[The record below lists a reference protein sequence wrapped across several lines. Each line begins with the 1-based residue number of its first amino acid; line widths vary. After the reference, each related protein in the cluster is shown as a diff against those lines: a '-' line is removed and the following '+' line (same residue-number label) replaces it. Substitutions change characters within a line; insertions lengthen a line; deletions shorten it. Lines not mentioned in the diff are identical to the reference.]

1 MLSLRAPP
9 PSERLDT
16 VARRPPIAAPT
27 RARAGG
33 LYFSSV
39 SSARLGRSF
48 AAAAASATDVA
59 PREGEWELGGAGRS
73 PEDPGGLPA
82 GLRRN
87 AMPRH
92 VAVIMDGNARWARRR
107 GLPTLAGH
115 EAGVRS
121 LKGLIELCCQWGIGV
136 LTIFAFSSDNWV
148 RPKAEV
154 ELLMGLFER
163 VIKIEL
169 ENFMREGVQ
178 ICMIGDSLKLP
189 KSLQKVFADAEE
201 MTKNNSRLQLIV
213 AVSYSGKHD
222 IVQACKTIAR
232 KVKDGHLELEEIS
245 ERLIERELETSCSE
259 FSCPDLLI
267 RTSGELRLSNFMLW
281 QLAYAELF
289 FVQALWPDF
298 GKAEFI
304 EALLSYQQR
313 QRRYGARI
321 S

>member
-1 MLSLRAPP
+1 MHSLRVPS
-9 PSERLDT
+9 PSEHLDT
-16 VARRPPIAAPT
+16 LARRPSVNAPAGA
-27 RARAGG
+27 RARGP
-33 LYFSSV
+33 YSSFV

-48 AAAAASATDVA
+48 AAATDVA
-59 PREGEWELGGAGRS
+59 PREGEWELVGA
-73 PEDPGGLPA
+73 GGLPA
-82 GLRRN
+82 GLRRD

-107 GLPTLAGH
+107 GLPAAAGH

-121 LKGLIELCCQWGIGV
+121 LRELIDLCREWGIGV
-136 LTIFAFSSDNWV
+136 LTVFAFSSENWV

-154 ELLMGLFER
+154 QFLMGLFER
-163 VIKIEL
+163 VIKMEL
-169 ENFMREGVQ
+169 ENFMRDGVK
-178 ICMIGDSLKLP
+178 ICLIGDSLKLP
-189 KSLQKVFADAEE
+189 KSLQKVFVDAEE

-222 IVQACKTIAR
+222 IVQACKTIAH
-232 KVKDGHLELEEIS
+232 KVKDGHLELEDIS
-245 ERLIERELETSCSE
+245 EGLIEQELETSCSE
-259 FSCPDLLI
+259 YPCPDLLI

-289 FVQALWPDF
+289 FVPALWPDF
-298 GKAEFI
+298 GKAEFM

-313 QRRYGARI
+313 QRRYGTRV

>member
-1 MLSLRAPP
+1 MELGQELQ
-9 PSERLDT
+9 L
-16 VARRPPIAAPT
+16 
-27 RARAGG
+27 
-33 LYFSSV
+33 
-39 SSARLGRSF
+39 SSA
-48 AAAAASATDVA
+48 
-59 PREGEWELGGAGRS
+59 P
-73 PEDPGGLPA
+73 
-82 GLRRN
+82 
-87 AMPRH
+87 
-92 VAVIMDGNARWARRR
+92 
-107 GLPTLAGH
+107 
-115 EAGVRS
+115 
-121 LKGLIELCCQWGIGV
+121 CY
-136 LTIFAFSSDNWV
+136 
-148 RPKAEV
+148 
-154 ELLMGLFER
+154 
-163 VIKIEL
+163 
-169 ENFMREGVQ
+169 REGVQ

-189 KSLQKVFADAEE
+189 KSLQKVFEDAEE